1 MKTISPKNYINLCI
15 LGLAGVVTL
24 GLGLAVHRET
34 CKKQPVYIVD
44 IGECFDDLCYVT
56 FHNGSR
62 GQALHPKIN
71 ERLEQCMGVA
81 Q

>member
-1 MKTISPKNYINLCI
+1 MEKLYINVLIACFI
-15 LGLAGVVTL
+15 GIMSV

-34 CKKQPVYIVD
+34 CKKQKVYIVD
-44 IGECFDDLCYVT
+44 IGECFEGLCYVT
-56 FHNGSR
+56 FHDGTR

-71 ERLEQCMGVA
+71 ESLDRCLSEA